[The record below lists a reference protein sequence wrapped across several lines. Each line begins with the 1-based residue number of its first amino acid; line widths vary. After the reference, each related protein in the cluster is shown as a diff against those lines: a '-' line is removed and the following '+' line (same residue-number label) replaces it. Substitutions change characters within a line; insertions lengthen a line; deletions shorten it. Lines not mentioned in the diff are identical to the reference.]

1 MNTLAERSILMQFS
15 AGTPG
20 KSRKDKRTTE
30 EVKHEKALGAESGK
44 WIAALYPDEAL
55 AEIASKIGEAREYQ
69 YKVTLPFISSD
80 DQEVPEGEDGKPKRK
95 TSGIGILP
103 AALIQEYGDKMRQF
117 KGEVDH
123 LVESTFLADPQKWID
138 WAITQHNGTFDP
150 KNYPG
155 CSREF
160 GQIVFDPLTFRAKMK
175 PKFYLRTEPLPV
187 PDAQHF
193 SETVASLLGTDTQS
207 VNIRVQDA
215 AIEAQKELIKRMIA
229 PVEAMA
235 KKLSEVPKG
244 KQTDIVFRDS
254 LIGNIAEMVQLAPKL
269 NLTGDAAIDGF
280 IKEMEVLTK
289 YSPDDLRGDKDKR
302 SEAARKAE
310 EIAKRLSGYTL

>member
-1 MNTLAERSILMQFS
+1 MQFS
-15 AGTPG
+15 AGLPG
-20 KSRKDKRTTE
+20 ASRKDKRTTE
-30 EVKHEKALGAESGK
+30 EVKAEKSLGKDAGK
-44 WIAALYPDEAL
+44 WTASLYPPEAL
-55 AEIASKIGEAREYQ
+55 EAISSKIGEAREYH
-69 YKVTLPFISSD
+69 YKVTLPFVSSD
-80 DQEVPEGEDGKPKRK
+80 DSEPSGEDDKKTKRK

-117 KGEVDH
+117 KGEIEA
-123 LVESTFLADPQKWID
+123 LVESTFLSDPQKWID
-138 WAITQHNGTFDP
+138 WAISQHNGTFDP

-155 CSREF
+155 CSREA
-160 GQIVFDPLTFRAKMK
+160 GQIVFDPLIFREKMK

-193 SETVASLLGTDTQS
+193 SETVASLLGTDTQA

-215 AIEAQKELIKRMIA
+215 AIEAQRELIKRMIA

-244 KQTDIVFRDS
+244 KQSDIVFRDT
-254 LIGNIAEMVQLAPKL
+254 LIGNIAEMVQLARKL

-280 IKEMEVLTK
+280 IKEMEVLTQYK
-289 YSPDDLRGDKDKR
+289 PDDLRDDKGKR
-302 SEAARKAE
+302 SEAANKAA